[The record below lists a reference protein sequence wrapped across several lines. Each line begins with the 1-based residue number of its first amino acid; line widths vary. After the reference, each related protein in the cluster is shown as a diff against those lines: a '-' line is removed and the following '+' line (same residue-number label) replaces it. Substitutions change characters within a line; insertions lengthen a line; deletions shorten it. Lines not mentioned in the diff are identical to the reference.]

1 MTVGSK
7 WETVDD
13 QGGSFVQRG
22 AAEGLSV
29 HGGREVTEESSAGSQ
44 GQQRKALTTHWASS
58 QGLPWAA
65 RRGSWG
71 QSWVWIG

>member
-29 HGGREVTEESSAGSQ
+29 HGGREVTEEGSARWNRRPGSAMRANP
-44 GQQRKALTTHWASS
+44 GRK
-58 QGLPWAA
+58 GLH
-65 RRGSWG
+65 GH
-71 QSWVWIG
+71 QFFNKKYFLLIG